1 MRTCCSSN
9 RPPWQAPTTSTS
21 TPCSLNIRRLVQ
33 NCRLSNATPRKGKPM
48 MSAQLNDPFTPELQD
63 VLSNLA
69 AGLFGFDAWIK
80 QPGKYKPPLPDE
92 DLPWRAAGHTFSP
105 SDLGVIPFFEGLLR
119 EDSGEDD
126 LFDRWAELAANPLRF
141 SPIHEVQEWRKNR
154 GLAGVAQFGVTR
166 SANVLLT

>member
-105 SDLGVIPFFEGLLR
+105 SDLGVIPFFEALLASIAGYGGDAPKDGSSGLWQAGKR
-119 EDSGEDD
+119 PRHRSG
-126 LFDRWAELAANPLRF
+126 P
-141 SPIHEVQEWRKNR
+141 
-154 GLAGVAQFGVTR
+154 GVAESV
-166 SANVLLT
+166 